1 MSRPVASDPGTPR
14 TLPTGTVTFLRTDV
28 EGSMGLVRTLG
39 PAWDHVNAT
48 HMRIVRYAIDDHGGT
63 WVRTEGD
70 AVFAV
75 FPEARAAVSAAIDAQ
90 RALNAHD
97 WPEGVDVRVRM
108 GLHSGEAYL
117 AGDDYGG
124 FEVNRASRITAAGH
138 GGQVLLSDTTRALV
152 ADALPAGVGIRG
164 LGQHALR
171 DLPRPESIHQ
181 LVVPGLLS
189 DFPPLRSLEG
199 TTGNLPE
206 RLTSFVGRE
215 TDIAALQG
223 LLSDGRL
230 MTLTGPGGIG
240 KTSTAIELA
249 RATAAAFRDGVW
261 LVELDDIVEAGLVR
275 GMMARTLGLFDG
287 PERAAVDALHPYLA
301 DRSMLLVLDNFEHL
315 LDAAG
320 EVEAILRASPSSKV
334 IVTSRAPLHI
344 AGEQEYPIGPLATA
358 TPADPAGRLFS
369 ERARGVRPTFDPGS
383 DTDAIRE
390 VCTLLDGLPLGIELA
405 AARVASLSV
414 AAIRDRLAAQLP
426 LPGPGRRDVPDRQ
439 RTLDAAIAWS
449 YELLPADRQR
459 LLRDLSVFDGGFDIA
474 QSEAVFGEGDVLE
487 ALADLVDQSLVARDL
502 DDPIEVRFRILQTIQ
517 AYALRQL
524 RDEGREHE
532 VRRRHAMAFLALA
545 EATAPSLPGP
555 RQRAILQRLRLDHAN
570 LRSAVK
576 WAIDADDVDVA
587 LGLVAAL
594 WRYWQLDGHLVEGRA
609 LTDEA
614 LVMRGAE
621 APSSARLAAVTA
633 AAGIA
638 YWQGRA
644 EEATKLYD
652 EQLDLAQR
660 LGDRAAEAD
669 ATFNGI
675 YGRFIHRD
683 TDGAL
688 LMLERARHL
697 FTKLGDERAL
707 ARLAWT
713 EGTVLMNQG
722 RTTDARQF
730 FEASLPTFQASGDAW
745 YEALSL
751 GSQAWLAF
759 SEGDSRTAA
768 AHFVRSMAKSRD
780 LGDRASLAISLE
792 VAAIVALELDEPE
805 SAAVL
810 LGALE
815 TATAKYGVRPPAG
828 LALLIATREPSKR
841 VEEALDAATLRDAMD
856 RGRLMSLDDAVE
868 LLLQLVRDAGLG
880 PSASSEIAG

>member
-1 MSRPVASDPGTPR
+1 MVAEQSASRS
-14 TLPTGTVTFLRTDV
+14 LPAGTVTFLRTDV
-28 EGSMGLVRTLG
+28 ERSMSLISALGRDWDAVNGAHMGMVRRAVDAHDG
-39 PAWDHVNAT
+39 
-48 HMRIVRYAIDDHGGT
+48 IV
-63 WVRTEGD
+63 VRTEGD
-70 AVFAV
+70 AIFAV
-75 FPEARAAVSAAIDAQ
+75 FPEARAGVAAAIEAQ
-90 RALNAHD
+90 QALMGHR
-97 WPEGVDVRVRM
+97 WPEGVDLRVRM

-124 FEVNRASRITAAGH
+124 FEVNRAARIAASGH
-138 GGQVLLSDTTRALV
+138 GGQIILSEATRALV
-152 ADALPAGVGIRG
+152 ADALPDGVRIRD
-164 LGQHALR
+164 LGRHALR
-171 DLPRPESIHQ
+171 DLPNPESIHQ
-181 LVVPGLLS
+181 LVVPGMPS
-189 DFPPLRSLEG
+189 EFPPLRSLEG
-199 TTGNLPE
+199 TTGNLPD

-215 TDIAALQG
+215 ADIAALEG
-223 LLSDGRL
+223 LLSGGRL
-230 MTLTGPGGIG
+230 LTLTGPGGIG

-249 RATAAAFRDGVW
+249 RTTARAFRDGAW
-261 LVELDDIVEAGLVR
+261 LVELDDVVDPGLVR
-275 GMMARTLGLFDG
+275 GLIARTLGLFDG
-287 PERAAVDALHPYLA
+287 PERSAVDALHPYLS

-315 LDAAG
+315 LEAAG
-320 EVEAILRASPSSKV
+320 EVEAILRASPSTKA

-344 AGEQEYPIGPLATA
+344 AGEQEYPIGPLPAATS
-358 TPADPAGRLFS
+358 TDPAGQLFI
-369 ERARGVRPTFDPGS
+369 ERARGVRPGFDPGS
-383 DTDAIRE
+383 EVDGVAE
-390 VCTLLDGLPLGIELA
+390 VCRLLDGLPLGIELA
-405 AARVASLSV
+405 AARVASLPV
-414 AAIRDRLAAQLP
+414 AAIRDRLASHLP

-439 RTLDAAIAWS
+439 RTLEGTIAWS
-449 YELLPADRQR
+449 YELLAPDRQR
-459 LLRDLSVFDGGFDIA
+459 LLQDISVFDGGFDIA
-474 QSEAVFGEGDVLE
+474 QAEAVHGEGDVLE
-487 ALADLVDQSLVARDL
+487 ALADLVDQSLLARDL

-532 VRRRHAMAFLALA
+532 VRRQHAMAFLALA

-587 LGLVAAL
+587 LRLVAAL

-614 LVMRGAE
+614 LVMRGAQ
-621 APSSARLAAVTA
+621 APSSVRLAAVTA

-644 EEATKLYD
+644 AEATRLYA

-675 YGRFIHRD
+675 YSHFIHRD

-697 FTKLGDERAL
+697 YAELGDERAL
-707 ARLAWT
+707 ARLEWT
-713 EGTVLMNQG
+713 EGTVRMNRGQ
-722 RTTDARQF
+722 TADARPF
-730 FEASLPTFQASGDAW
+730 FEASLGTFRASGDAW

-751 GSQAWLAF
+751 GSLAWLAF
-759 SEGDSRTAA
+759 SDGDSRTAA
-768 AHFVRSMAKSRD
+768 DFLMRSIAKSRD

-792 VAAIVALELDEPE
+792 VAAIAALELDEPE

-810 LGALE
+810 LGTLE
-815 TATAKYGVRPPAG
+815 TATAKYGVQPPAG

-841 VEEALDAATLRDAMD
+841 VAEELDPATLRDAME
-856 RGRLMSLDDAVE
+856 RGRRMSLDEAVE
-868 LLLQLVRDAGLG
+868 LLLQLGRDAGVG
-880 PSASSEIAG
+880 PSAPSVSGMAT